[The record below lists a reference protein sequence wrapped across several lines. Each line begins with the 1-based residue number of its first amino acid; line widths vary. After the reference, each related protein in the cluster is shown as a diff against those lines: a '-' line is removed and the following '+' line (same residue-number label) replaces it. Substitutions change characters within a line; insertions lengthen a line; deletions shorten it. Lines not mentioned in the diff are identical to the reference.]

1 MDSPGAE
8 RKLELF
14 NTHLFTCLFVW
25 CVQVRKLEEVSTLL
39 PPCGFQGPG
48 PELTESAGLAVSAL
62 YKLMFGARCSFFF
75 ERAESKTLAESRSER
90 HTKGISAEGHGSM
103 MAGDC
108 Q

>member
-14 NTHLFTCLFVW
+14 NTHSFTCLFVW
-25 CVQVRKLEEVSTLL
+25 RVQVRKLGEVSTLL

-48 PELTESAGLAVSAL
+48 TELTESAGLAVGAF
-62 YKLMFGARCSFFF
+62 YKLMFGACCSFFF
-75 ERAESKTLAESRSER
+75 ERAESKTLTESRSET
-90 HTKGISAEGHGSM
+90 HTKGFSAEGHGSV

-108 Q
+108 R